1 MKITGLKKAIG
12 DYRCF
17 NAGGRFSPEYGRL
30 MYDKETG
37 ELWTD
42 YFYSLGHNT
51 WKEYRKSSIINLGR
65 LIELEGQPVKMATVK
80 AYIQEHF
87 N

>member
-51 WKEYRKSSIINLGR
+51 WKE
-65 LIELEGQPVKMATVK
+65 
-80 AYIQEHF
+80 
-87 N
+87 